1 MCPFRGAF
9 LPVDGGCP
17 LQFCSE
23 ARFNGLELPAVLW
36 AVAFRR
42 RTAKPVV
49 ITEQKNGNLMF
60 KGGVRAF

>member
-42 RTAKPVV
+42 ADGQAGRDHGAEERQFDV
-49 ITEQKNGNLMF
+49 QG
-60 KGGVRAF
+60 RCAAF